1 MCQEHDEDEGEYL
14 GEIPEIDH
22 CMMCNASEVEDS
34 DRWNFQL
41 EDESGTGVDNF
52 WLCRA
57 CHERFETVEE
67 FDKFRRD
74 WNKMCLYASAAVLQ
88 RFLVKGAPE
97 VLIAHSIKTI
107 FMRAVRDQGE
117 LGKFLLEELKR
128 KSPDS
133 YEAEEI

>member
-1 MCQEHDEDEGEYL
+1 MCQEHDDDEGEYL

-22 CMMCNASEVEDS
+22 CMMCNDSDVQSS

-41 EDESGTGVDNF
+41 GDENF

-57 CHERFETVEE
+57 CHGRFETVEE
-67 FDKFRRD
+67 FDKFRSD
-74 WNKMCLYASAAVLQ
+74 WDKLCLYTSAAALQ
-88 RFLVKGAPE
+88 RLLVKGAPE

-128 KSPDS
+128 KSPDG